1 MSSSI
6 ALHVIF
12 EIEFLS
18 GNQKTPSL
26 DSLTDQCALG
36 ILLSLSPL
44 LTYYKGVAS
53 KLCEMEVEV
62 DGGAGPQASY
72 NIRAVD
78 VIGHTYFPCQVG
90 TESWNSGRYFFFQSW
105 GSNPG
110 P

>member
-1 MSSSI
+1 MSSSF

-26 DSLTDQCALG
+26 DRLADQCASG
-36 ILLSLSPL
+36 ILLSRSPQ
-44 LTYYKGVAS
+44 LTQYKGGAS

-72 NIRAVD
+72 KIRAVN
-78 VIGHTYFPCQVG
+78 VIGYTHFPCQVG
-90 TESWNSGRYFFFQSW
+90 TERWSSRR
-105 GSNPG
+105 
-110 P
+110 